1 MDNKNSNFENKI
13 LEFFVFSN
21 NGIKILNSQ
30 FENYF
35 ENKLEYENFKRIIK
49 NLSVHIAQ
57 NENSNSNNKT
67 KNQNNFN
74 FNLLKIRSF
83 KILFLIRFNI
93 IFLGIFPEKCSSAFA
108 KLFLIHMYIAF
119 INFKK
124 DAKEKI
130 NVLSEQNLFE
140 SNKLDSIEELIK
152 ENKINFKDFNLAD
165 LYEIIIYEKFFL
177 KFIGIHFIK
186 LFFEIFKKKE
196 TNYSYYKFK
205 NLYIVDISTGEIL
218 LDWLHILG
226 SSKNIK
232 YYKNEKLWL
241 ELMYHSK
248 YMMESYMNQH
258 EKIFSNSDSSFRFVK
273 FECTSTFPRMKFI
286 IKFIPI
292 VNGISIIHV
301 YSQKKLSRMNENTE
315 HQQPK
320 YREVDLCYGSVV
332 RSNLNLEERYNQP
345 KALQHIEKFLIEF
358 LISNRENEVFRDMN
372 RGLKYFNYNIIF
384 VINSVSNKNDE
395 GTTIETLI
403 DDINKKLKEMYV
415 EQINNNQYGRTIS
428 LNSRLY
434 TDFEKFEN
442 ELMIKKE
449 DILNGLF
456 GNNNYL
462 KVINNNNNNY
472 SKEKYKNKDKKLDKY
487 NLKNNKNNNKNIRH
501 DSKIIKINNN
511 KNEIENTSI
520 SLNLNYEKDELSSF
534 ENITIK
540 QSREIS
546 EIHPKKT
553 ESKSNKFYK
562 NEKELDFDNLINQM
576 NLTKSVFDF
585 PDTARYI
592 QKNSESNNNVNNTKL
607 TINVPN
613 PNNNNEN
620 NNDYVNNNIINNK
633 NKFINNNKNHRN
645 ITNIKKK
652 SDKLILIDN
661 NNEIDYY
668 KFKN

>member
-1 MDNKNSNFENKI
+1 MDSKNSNLNENKI
-13 LEFFVFSN
+13 LEFFLFSN
-21 NGIKILNSQ
+21 DGIKILNSQ

-35 ENKLEYENFKRIIK
+35 ENQSEYKNFKRIIK
-49 NLSVHIAQ
+49 NLSVHIAK
-57 NENSNSNNKT
+57 NENSNKKK
-67 KNQNNFN
+67 KNQKNFH
-74 FNLLKIRSF
+74 FNLLKILSF
-83 KILFLIRFNI
+83 KILILIRFNM

-130 NVLSEQNLFE
+130 NEISEQNLFE
-140 SNKLDSIEELIK
+140 SNRFDSIEDLIK
-152 ENKINFKDFNLAD
+152 ENKINDKFKLSD
-165 LYEIIIYEKFFL
+165 LYEVKIYEKFFL
-177 KFIGIHFIK
+177 KFIGIHFVK
-186 LFFEIFKKKE
+186 LFCEVFQKRE

-218 LDWLHILG
+218 LDWMHILG
-226 SSKNIK
+226 SDKNIK

-258 EKIFSNSDSSFRFVK
+258 EKIFSKSDESFRFVK
-273 FECTSTFPRMKFI
+273 FECTSTFPRIQFV
-286 IKFIPI
+286 IKFVPI

-301 YSQKKLSRMNENTE
+301 YSQKKLSRMTENTD
-315 HQQPK
+315 QQQLK
-320 YREVDLCYGSVV
+320 YREVDLCYGSEI
-332 RSNLNLEERYNQP
+332 RTNLNLENKYIQP
-345 KALQHIEKFLIEF
+345 KVLQHIEKFLIEF
-358 LISNRENEVFRDMN
+358 LISNREIEVFKDIN
-372 RGLKYFNYNIIF
+372 RGLKYINYEIIF
-384 VINSVSNKNDE
+384 VINSVESDE
-395 GTTIETLI
+395 GATIETI
-403 DDINKKLKEMYV
+403 INEINKKLKEMYV
-415 EQINNNQYGRTIS
+415 EQINKNQLGRTIS

-442 ELMIKKE
+442 ELMIRKE
-449 DILNGLF
+449 DILNALF
-456 GNNNYL
+456 GNSV
-462 KVINNNNNNY
+462 KNNNNNFI
-472 SKEKYKNKDKKLDKY
+472 KEKNINKNKKLDKY
-487 NLKNNKNNNKNIRH
+487 NLKNNNYKNINKH
-501 DSKIIKINNN
+501 DSKMIKINNK
-511 KNEIENTSI
+511 KNEIENVSI

-534 ENITIK
+534 DNVTIK

-553 ESKSNKFYK
+553 EAKNNINKI
-562 NEKELDFDNLINQM
+562 EKEFDFDNLINQM

-585 PDTARYI
+585 QDTVRYI
-592 QKNSESNNNVNNTKL
+592 QKKSESNNTVNNTKL

-613 PNNNNEN
+613 PNNNNAN
-620 NNDYVNNNIINNK
+620 NNDFANNK
-633 NKFINNNKNHRN
+633 NKINNNNKNRN
-645 ITNIKKK
+645 NTNIKKK